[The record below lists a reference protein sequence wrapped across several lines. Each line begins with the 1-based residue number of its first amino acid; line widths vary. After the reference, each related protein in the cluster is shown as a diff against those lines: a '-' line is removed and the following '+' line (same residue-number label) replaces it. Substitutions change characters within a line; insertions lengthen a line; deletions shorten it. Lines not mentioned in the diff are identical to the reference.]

1 MFFHPP
7 PMSEF
12 IIKVMLSSVVER
24 GKFSSCSS
32 RRMIW
37 FRSLAES
44 DCRPPGLLVV
54 LVFVFVFKEVGISI

>member
-24 GKFSSCSS
+24 GKFSSCSE
-32 RRMIW
+32 
-37 FRSLAES
+37 AE
-44 DCRPPGLLVV
+44 
-54 LVFVFVFKEVGISI
+54 